1 MTLSKSDSQIIES
14 PFWGE
19 IFAQCFK
26 STSIQQYQYIWYSGF
41 NTHILKKYFYAVTSK
56 LSGSEN
62 SLKPVVLLCSILA
75 QSRFSFTISIKSQDF
90 EFALPLPLESTKAQT
105 KRKRDEAYPTTRGKR
120 KRRLLKNKSD
130 TLIAVK
136 LPTVYIEGA

>member
-26 STSIQQYQYIWYSGF
+26 STSIQQYRYIWYSGF
-41 NTHILKKYFYAVTSK
+41 NTHILKKDFFAVTSK

-62 SLKPVVLLCSILA
+62 SLKQVVLLCSTLA
-75 QSRFSFTISIKSQDF
+75 ESGFSFAISIKSQDF
-90 EFALPLPLESTKAQT
+90 EFAMESRKAQT
-105 KRKRDEAYPTTRGKR
+105 KRRRDVAHPTIRSKR
-120 KRRLLKNKSD
+120 KRRLLKNKSG

-136 LPTVYIEGA
+136 FPTVYIEGA

>member
-14 PFWGE
+14 PFGGK

-90 EFALPLPLESTKAQT
+90 EFALPLESKKAQT

-130 TLIAVK
+130 TLIVVK
-136 LPTVYIEGA
+136 FPTVYIEGA